1 MKNITNKLG
10 RQLLSIFILNFCIIV
25 IFLGTIIPYII
36 KSSYEEVIY
45 DSLKNQIN
53 ELDEKINNHVNIG
66 DTLYIY
72 SKNGKYY
79 MSPNIYEYMN
89 TKECIELTKRLDD
102 EYGSIKYKKNTYY
115 YYKYENKDI
124 LKVVLIDGS
133 FVIAAET
140 AILNFSLI
148 LLLLVYF
155 GVSLIILFWS
165 NSVVRKIEKIKKKI
179 DNIDNPN
186 YQFKP
191 IVGNDDELKSLDSAI
206 DDMRISLLKQ
216 EELRSQLYQNISHDF
231 KTPLT
236 VIKSYV
242 EAVEDG
248 VEDKD
253 KALDVIL
260 QQTNKLEAKVHS
272 LLYLN
277 KLDYLKDEDFN
288 FSQSINIVKII
299 DLSIEKFKHRNNEVK
314 IVKTIDKNVKFYGT
328 EDIWETVIDNI
339 LNNFYRYAD
348 KEIKI
353 SVKNNKIV
361 LYNDGPNIK
370 DDFLE
375 AMFIPYRKG
384 IKGEFGL
391 GLSIVRKSLIM
402 IGYEIEVKN
411 HSKKGVSFIITK
423 KGSR

>member
-36 KSSYEEVIY
+36 KSRYEEVIY

-242 EAVEDG
+242 EAVDDG

-328 EDIWETVIDNI
+328 EDVWETVIDNI
-339 LNNFYRYAD
+339 LNNFYRYAI

-353 SVKNNKIV
+353 TVKNNKII

-423 KGSR
+423 KGS

>member
-10 RQLLSIFILNFCIIV
+10 RQLLTIFILNFCIIV

-36 KSSYEEVIY
+36 KYKYEGVIY
-45 DSLKNQIN
+45 DRLKSQIN
-53 ELDEKINNHVNIG
+53 ELDEKIDDHVNIG
-66 DTLYIY
+66 DTIYIY
-72 SKNGKYY
+72 SKKGKYY
-79 MSPNIYEYMN
+79 MSPNIYKYM
-89 TKECIELTKRLDD
+89 TEEDCIEFISRIDE
-102 EYGSIKYKKNTYY
+102 EYGNIKYNKHTYY
-115 YYKYENKDI
+115 YYKYEKGDV
-124 LKVVLIDGS
+124 LKIALIDGS
-133 FVIAAET
+133 FVIATET

-148 LLLLVYF
+148 LLMLVYF

-165 NSVVRKIEKIKKKI
+165 NGIVRKIKKIKDKI
-179 DNIDNPN
+179 DNIDNPD

-191 IVGNDDELKSLDSAI
+191 ILGNDDELKALDSAI

-216 EELRSQLYQNISHDF
+216 EELRTQLYQNISHDF

-236 VIKSYV
+236 VIKSYI

-248 VEDKD
+248 VEEQD
-253 KALDVIL
+253 KALDIIL
-260 QQTNKLEAKVHS
+260 QQTNKLESKVHS

-277 KLDYLKDEDFN
+277 KLDYLKDEN
-288 FSQSINIVKII
+288 YKFSQRINIKEII

-314 IVKTIDKNVKFYGT
+314 IIKNIDKNAKFYGT
-328 EDIWETVIDNI
+328 EDIWETIIDNI
-339 LNNFYRYAD
+339 LNNFYRYAV

-353 SVKNNKIV
+353 TIKNNKII

-370 DDFLE
+370 DDFLD
-375 AMFIPYRKG
+375 AMFVPFRKG

-411 HSKKGVSFIITK
+411 HNKKGVSFIISK
-423 KGSR
+423 KGSK

>member
-36 KSSYEEVIY
+36 KSRYEEVIY

-242 EAVEDG
+242 EAVDDG

-288 FSQSINIVKII
+288 FSQNINIVKII

-328 EDIWETVIDNI
+328 EDVWETVIDNI
-339 LNNFYRYAD
+339 LNNFYRYAI

-353 SVKNNKIV
+353 TVKNNKII

-423 KGSR
+423 KGS